1 MYNRVITCNHI
12 HISFILFRK
21 MASADLPSYP
31 DLDAEI
37 HMLCPLKRP
46 RILRN
51 PSADTSYG
59 GKDLWLTQPSLVA
72 DKKKTSPRS

>member
-37 HMLCPLKRP
+37 HMLCPLKKAE
-46 RILRN
+46 N
-51 PSADTSYG
+51 PSESVRRYV
-59 GKDLWLTQPSLVA
+59 LWGQRPLAHPAIAGSGQ
-72 DKKKTSPRS
+72 KKTSPRS